1 MAAESYLD
9 AGTRGSFANA
19 EGPIQLFLDFS
30 ARSVDHSRVWES
42 CGCAPLVVTGGQL
55 QMIRQCVAVQEAAS
69 LSGCITA

>member
-1 MAAESYLD
+1 
-9 AGTRGSFANA
+9 
-19 EGPIQLFLDFS
+19 
-30 ARSVDHSRVWES
+30 VWES